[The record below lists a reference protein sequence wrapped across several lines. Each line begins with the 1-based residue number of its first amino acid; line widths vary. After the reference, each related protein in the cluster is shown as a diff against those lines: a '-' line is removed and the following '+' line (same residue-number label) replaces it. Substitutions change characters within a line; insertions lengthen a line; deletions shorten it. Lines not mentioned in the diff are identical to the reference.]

1 MLSCLIGVANTEN
14 ISAYLHLLMGTV
26 VVKVM
31 TWFGQDLF
39 DDFDVPKECNV
50 EEL

>member
-1 MLSCLIGVANTEN
+1 MD
-14 ISAYLHLLMGTV
+14 TV

-31 TWFGQDLF
+31 AWFGQDLF
-39 DDFDVPKECNV
+39 DDFDVPKEYHV

>member
-1 MLSCLIGVANTEN
+1 
-14 ISAYLHLLMGTV
+14 MGTG

-31 TWFGQDLF
+31 AWFGKDLL
-39 DDFDVPKECNV
+39 DDFGVLGEYHV

>member
-1 MLSCLIGVANTEN
+1 MWKD
-14 ISAYLHLLMGTV
+14 ISACLYLLMGTV

-31 TWFGQDLF
+31 AWFGKYLF
-39 DDFDVPKECNV
+39 DDFNVLREYHV